1 MSLTFH
7 WDKKNCL
14 GGTVWGLLHAVPGH
28 DKEGPEGG
36 GSWISSAEGRSMV
49 GGRWRHASSIE
60 AWGDWDLGEE
70 RWKQVE

>member
-1 MSLTFH
+1 MLS
-7 WDKKNCL
+7 
-14 GGTVWGLLHAVPGH
+14 PGMIKRAQ
-28 DKEGPEGG
+28 KEG